1 MHGRNRSAPVV
12 KESAFYEGWE
22 SEVRLATETA
32 TRKAGEGGG
41 CLVGP
46 VQSPVSETV
55 LPAAKLFVSAS
66 AATRIVFFLSGVCV
80 AAWAPLIPFVKNRFS
95 LSDGQ
100 LGVLL
105 LCLGIGSIAAMPLAG
120 ALTGRLGCRQVIA
133 VSLILAWCMLPLI
146 TVIERVDVLAVALL
160 LFGAA
165 LGVVD
170 VAMNIHAVLVER
182 AAGKAMMSG
191 FHGLWSVGGIAG
203 AGLTSLL
210 ISSGVSLLVTSLVV
224 VGVSVILLAA
234 CFRGL
239 LKSGGEHGPAFAW
252 PHGRVV
258 VLGVCCFVLFLAEGS
273 ILEWGAVFLN
283 TVRGMDAAH
292 AGVGFVAFASAMTV
306 CRLIGDR
313 VVHAMGPARVVLV
326 GGLLAAVGFSI
337 LIGVPSI
344 WGSIAG
350 FVVVGIG
357 ASNIVPVMFSAA
369 GRQTSMPAH
378 LALPAMTTLGYAG
391 GLIGPPVIGFV
402 AQWSSLS
409 VSLGLIGV
417 LLAVIAAASTKM
429 RL

>member
-1 MHGRNRSAPVV
+1 MAESNNTAPTARSG
-12 KESAFYEGWE
+12 SA
-22 SEVRLATETA
+22 
-32 TRKAGEGGG
+32 
-41 CLVGP
+41 
-46 VQSPVSETV
+46 
-55 LPAAKLFVSAS
+55 

-80 AAWAPLIPFVKNRFS
+80 AAWAPLIPFVKNRFA

-120 ALTGRLGCRQVIA
+120 ALTSRLGCRRVIG
-133 VSLILAWCMLPLI
+133 VSLLLAWCMLPLI
-146 TVIERVDVLAVALL
+146 TVISRVDLLAAALL
-160 LFGAA
+160 LFGAS

-182 AAGKAMMSG
+182 ASGKAMMSG

-210 ISSGVSLLVTSLVV
+210 ISSGVSLLLTSVV
-224 VGVSVILLAA
+224 VVTISVILLAA
-234 CFRGL
+234 CFKGL
-239 LKSGGEHGPAFAW
+239 LQSGGEHGPILAW

-283 TVRGMDAAH
+283 TVRGVNAAH

-306 CRLIGDR
+306 CRLVGDR
-313 VVHAMGPARVVLV
+313 VVHAMGPARVVLF
-326 GGLLAAVGFSI
+326 GGLCAAAGFLLLVGA
-337 LIGVPSI
+337 P
-344 WGSIAG
+344 WTWASIAG

-417 LLAVIAAASTKM
+417 LMAVIAIASVRM

>member
-1 MHGRNRSAPVV
+1 MSAAELQSLVNETASRAAQSLLSAP
-12 KESAFYEGWE
+12 
-22 SEVRLATETA
+22 
-32 TRKAGEGGG
+32 
-41 CLVGP
+41 
-46 VQSPVSETV
+46 
-55 LPAAKLFVSAS
+55 AS
-66 AATRIVFFLSGVCV
+66 TRIVFFLSGVCV
-80 AAWAPLIPFVKNRFS
+80 AAWAPLIPFVKHRFE

-120 ALTGRLGCRQVIA
+120 VLTSRIGCRRVIA
-133 VSLILAWCMLPLI
+133 ASLLLGWCMLPLV
-146 TVIERVDVLAVALL
+146 TVIDRVDVLAVALL
-160 LFGAA
+160 FFGAA
-165 LGVVD
+165 MGVVD

-210 ISSGVSLLVTSLVV
+210 ISMGVSLLVTSLVV
-224 VGVSVILLAA
+224 VMISLILLAA

-258 VLGVCCFVLFLAEGS
+258 VLGACCFVLFLAEGS

-292 AGVGFVAFASAMTV
+292 AGIGFVAFASAMTV

-313 VVHAMGPARVVLV
+313 VVHTMGPARVVLF
-326 GGLLAAVGFSI
+326 GGLLAALGFFIVVS
-337 LIGVPSI
+337 GPWI
-344 WGSIAG
+344 WASIAG
-350 FVVVGIG
+350 FVIVGIG
-357 ASNIVPVMFSAA
+357 ASNIVPVLFSAA

-391 GLIGPPVIGFV
+391 GLVGPPVIGFV
-402 AQWSSLS
+402 AQISGLS
-409 VSLGLIGV
+409 VSLGAIG
-417 LLAVIAAASTKM
+417 LLIAAIAVASTKM
-429 RL
+429 KL

>member
-1 MHGRNRSAPVV
+1 M
-12 KESAFYEGWE
+12 
-22 SEVRLATETA
+22 TETA
-32 TRKAGEGGG
+32 STGVK
-41 CLVGP
+41 
-46 VQSPVSETV
+46 
-55 LPAAKLFVSAS
+55 FSAS
-66 AATRIVFFLSGVCV
+66 PPAATRIVFFLSGVCV
-80 AAWAPLIPFVKNRFS
+80 AAWAPLIPFVKDRFA
-95 LSDGQ
+95 LSEGQ
-100 LGVLL
+100 LGLLL

-120 ALTGRLGCRQVIA
+120 ALTGRLGCRRVIV
-133 VSLILAWCMLPLI
+133 VSLILAWCMLPLA
-146 TVIERVDVLAVALL
+146 TVIGRVDVLAVALL
-160 LFGAA
+160 LFGAG

-182 AAGKAMMSG
+182 AAGRALMSG

-224 VGVSVILLAA
+224 VGVSVLLLAA

-239 LKSGGEHGPAFAW
+239 LESGGEHGPAFAW

-258 VLGVCCFVLFLAEGS
+258 VLGICCFVLYLAEGS
-273 ILEWGAVFLN
+273 VLEWGAVFLS
-283 TVRGMDAAH
+283 TVRGMNVAH
-292 AGVGFVAFASAMTV
+292 AGVGFVAFASAMTM

-313 VVHAMGPARVVLV
+313 VVHAIGPARVVLF
-326 GGLLAAVGFSI
+326 GGLLAAAGFLVVVGTS
-337 LIGVPSI
+337 SI
-344 WGSIAG
+344 WASIAG
-350 FVVVGIG
+350 FVLVGIG

-402 AQWSSLS
+402 AQASSLS

-417 LLAVIAAASTKM
+417 LMAAIAVASIKM

>member
-1 MHGRNRSAPVV
+1 MNETELPV
-12 KESAFYEGWE
+12 ARTF
-22 SEVRLATETA
+22 
-32 TRKAGEGGG
+32 
-41 CLVGP
+41 P
-46 VQSPVSETV
+46 SPQ
-55 LPAAKLFVSAS
+55 
-66 AATRIVFFLSGVCV
+66 AATRIVFLLSGICV
-80 AAWAPLIPFVKNRFS
+80 AAWAPLIPFVKKRFE

-105 LCLGIGSIAAMPLAG
+105 LCLGIGSIVAMPLAG
-120 ALTGRLGCRQVIA
+120 VLTGRLGCRRVITA
-133 VSLILAWCMLPLI
+133 SLLLGWCMLPLV
-146 TVIERVDVLAVALL
+146 TVIDRVDVLAVALL

-165 LGVVD
+165 MGVVD

-210 ISSGVSLLVTSLVV
+210 ISLGVSLLVTSLVV

-234 CFRGL
+234 CLRGIL
-239 LKSGGEHGPAFAW
+239 RSGGEHGPAFAW

-292 AGVGFVAFASAMTV
+292 AGVGFIAFASAMTV
-306 CRLIGDR
+306 CRLVGDR
-313 VVHAMGPARVVLV
+313 VVHAMGPARVVLF
-326 GGLLAAVGFSI
+326 GGLLAAVGF
-337 LIGVPSI
+337 LLVVGAPWV
-344 WGSIAG
+344 WASIAG

-402 AQWSSLS
+402 AQMSSLS

-417 LLAVIAAASTKM
+417 LLAVIAIASVKM
-429 RL
+429 RLS

>member
-1 MHGRNRSAPVV
+1 MIGETEFSFASAC
-12 KESAFYEGWE
+12 ESLQ
-22 SEVRLATETA
+22 RLARFA
-32 TRKAGEGGG
+32 RGRGGA
-41 CLVGP
+41 L
-46 VQSPVSETV
+46 QSIVNEMK
-55 LPAAKLFVSAS
+55 LPEARAFPSPQ
-66 AATRIVFFLSGVCV
+66 AATRVVFFLSGVCV
-80 AAWAPLIPFVKNRFS
+80 AAWAPLIPFVKARFE

-120 ALTGRLGCRQVIA
+120 VLTGRLGCRRVITA
-133 VSLILAWCMLPLI
+133 SLLLGWCMLPLV
-146 TVIERVDVLAVALL
+146 TVIDRVDVLAVALL

-165 LGVVD
+165 MGVVD

-182 AAGKAMMSG
+182 AVGRSMMSG

-210 ISSGVSLLVTSLVV
+210 ISLGVSLLLTSLVV
-224 VGVSVILLAA
+224 VGVSLILLAA
-234 CFRGL
+234 CFRGI
-239 LKSGGEHGPAFAW
+239 LKSGGEHGPAFSW

-258 VLGVCCFVLFLAEGS
+258 VLGVCCFVLFLAENS

-313 VVHAMGPARVVLV
+313 VVHAVGAARVVLF
-326 GGLLAAVGFSI
+326 GGLLAAVGF
-337 LIGVPSI
+337 LLVVGAPWV
-344 WGSIAG
+344 WASIAG
-350 FVVVGIG
+350 FAVVGIG

-402 AQWSSLS
+402 AQMSSLS
-409 VSLGLIGV
+409 LSLGLIGA
-417 LLAVIAAASTKM
+417 LMAVIAIASTRM
-429 RL
+429 RLS

>member
-1 MHGRNRSAPVV
+1 VAEITITVP
-12 KESAFYEGWE
+12 
-22 SEVRLATETA
+22 TA
-32 TRKAGEGGG
+32 CSG
-41 CLVGP
+41 
-46 VQSPVSETV
+46 
-55 LPAAKLFVSAS
+55 SAS
-66 AATRIVFFLSGVCV
+66 ATRIVFLLSGICV
-80 AAWAPLIPFVKNRFS
+80 AAWAPLIPFIKQRFE

-120 ALTGRLGCRQVIA
+120 VLTGKLGCRRVITT
-133 VSLILAWCMLPLI
+133 SLLLGWCMLPLV
-146 TVIERVDVLAVALL
+146 TVIDRVDVLAVALL

-165 LGVVD
+165 MGVVD

-210 ISSGVSLLVTSLVV
+210 ISLGVSLLVTSLVV

-239 LKSGGEHGPAFAW
+239 LRSGGEHGPAFAW

-292 AGVGFVAFASAMTV
+292 AGVGFIAFASAMTV
-306 CRLIGDR
+306 CRLVGDR
-313 VVHAMGPARVVLV
+313 VVHAMGPARVVLI
-326 GGLLAAVGFSI
+326 GGLLAAIGFLLVVGAPW
-337 LIGVPSI
+337 V
-344 WGSIAG
+344 WASIAG

-357 ASNIVPVMFSAA
+357 ASNIVPVLFSAA

-391 GLIGPPVIGFV
+391 GLVGPPVIGFV

-409 VSLGLIGV
+409 MSLGLIGV
-417 LLAVIAAASTKM
+417 LIAVIAVASTKM
-429 RL
+429 RLS